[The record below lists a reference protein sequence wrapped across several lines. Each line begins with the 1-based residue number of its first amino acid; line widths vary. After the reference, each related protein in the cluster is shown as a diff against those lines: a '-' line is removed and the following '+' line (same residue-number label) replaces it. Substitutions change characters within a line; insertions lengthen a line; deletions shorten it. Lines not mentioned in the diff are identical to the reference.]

1 MLLQGKA
8 SDDEQFSNVYGPAHR
23 HLRSSQRIA
32 GPGAVYTRARESA
45 TMSQSNPV
53 SRLLVGPGGWAHENA
68 MSPERYRATT
78 ATVIRPVVCLP
89 GAGGV
94 RQPEDFSIRRQLTH

>member
-1 MLLQGKA
+1 
-8 SDDEQFSNVYGPAHR
+8 
-23 HLRSSQRIA
+23 
-32 GPGAVYTRARESA
+32 
-45 TMSQSNPV
+45 MSQSNPV

-94 RQPEDFSIRRQLTH
+94 RQPEDFSIRRQLTTGWAEIFASPDDFEKPPDR